1 MGMLIVATAAA
12 EQHRISSTTQFI
24 QSRWM
29 SECCEIIFC
38 CWICALKAVLVTI
51 VYWTLLLD
59 SEALKL
65 LHRHRIGRL
74 FWPILSTIGFLHYR
88 PNPSFVI
95 SFSALTLL
103 VGRQEG
109 LRPVESRLLVCW
121 WWFDCSF
128 ARHIAPVV
136 TTTSVIP
143 AAK

>member
-1 MGMLIVATAAA
+1 MLIVATAAA

-74 FWPILSTIGFLHYR
+74 FWPILSTIGFR
-88 PNPSFVI
+88 TIV
-95 SFSALTLL
+95 LTLVL
-103 VGRQEG
+103 SFPSVLWHCWLGDRKASGLWKAGCWFVGG
-109 LRPVESRLLVCW
+109 DLIVAL
-121 WWFDCSF
+121 
-128 ARHIAPVV
+128 H
-136 TTTSVIP
+136 VI
-143 AAK
+143 